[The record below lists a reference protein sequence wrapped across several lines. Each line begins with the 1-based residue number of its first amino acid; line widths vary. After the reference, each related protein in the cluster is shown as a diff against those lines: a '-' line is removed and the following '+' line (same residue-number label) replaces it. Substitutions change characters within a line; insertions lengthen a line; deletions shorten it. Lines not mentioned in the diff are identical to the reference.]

1 MSAKRQE
8 RREDLRTRLIEAATA
23 RIMSGGL
30 QKLRARDVTIDAG
43 CALGALYNAF
53 ADLDDLIMHVN
64 SQTLKRLDA
73 AIGVAIR
80 DVGNPGEVL
89 KVLALGYLA
98 FARDNRALWRA
109 LFEHHLPDNVAQ
121 PHWQLA
127 EHEALIEH
135 IVEPLAELQPSLND
149 KELRIRSRSLFAAV
163 HGIISISLEGRFVGI
178 AEAAL
183 ATEVGRF
190 VDIMVTGLKEHR

>member
-23 RIMSGGL
+23 RIIGGGL
-30 QKLRARDVTIDAG
+30 QKLRARDITADAG

-64 SQTLKRLDA
+64 SETLKRLDA

-80 DVGNPGEVL
+80 DVSNPGEVL

-98 FARDNRALWRA
+98 FARENRALWRA

-190 VDIMVTGLKEHR
+190 VDIMVAGLKEQQ

>member
-1 MSAKRQE
+1 MSAKRTE
-8 RREDLRTRLIEAATA
+8 KREDLRARLIEAATA
-23 RIMSGGL
+23 RIISGGL
-30 QKLRARDVTIDAG
+30 QKLRARDVTSDAG

-64 SQTLKRLDA
+64 SETLKRLDA
-73 AIGVAIR
+73 AIGTAIR
-80 DVGNPGEVL
+80 QVGDPGEVL

-98 FARDNRALWRA
+98 FARENRALWRA

-183 ATEVGRF
+183 ATEVGHF
-190 VDIMVTGLKEHR
+190 VDIMVAGLKECH

>member
-1 MSAKRQE
+1 MSAKREE

-23 RIMSGGL
+23 RIIGGGL
-30 QKLRARDVTIDAG
+30 QKLRARDITGDAG

-53 ADLDDLIMHVN
+53 ADLDDLVMH
-64 SQTLKRLDA
+64 STPATRKRRDA
-73 AIGVAIR
+73 AIEVAIR
-80 DVGNPGEVL
+80 DVSSPGEVL

-98 FARDNRALWRA
+98 CARENRALWRA

-135 IVEPLAELQPSLND
+135 I
-149 KELRIRSRSLFAAV
+149 
-163 HGIISISLEGRFVGI
+163 
-178 AEAAL
+178 
-183 ATEVGRF
+183 
-190 VDIMVTGLKEHR
+190 